1 MLEEGGQIVD
11 TGLIYELALGEG
23 DQYAAMFA
31 AILNGAQAAPADT
44 ENELV
49 IEEPDF

>member
-1 MLEEGGQIVD
+1 MTTD

-23 DQYAAMFA
+23 DQYV
-31 AILNGAQAAPADT
+31 AILASILNAAAVALED
-44 ENELV
+44 EDDDFV